1 MKKVLDKL
9 FNVDKK
15 VLLFLLIISI
25 VGIVTGS
32 FFMIILSSD
41 DKLIITD
48 SLNQFINSISKI
60 TTIDYF
66 KSNFILNSLYLVI
79 LWLLGISVIGLP
91 IVIMIIFFKS
101 FVISLTFSSF
111 IINFKF
117 KGFLYGLI
125 YNFPHSILNLL
136 VYIYLGIYSIKL
148 SLAII
153 SSIIQKKNINFK
165 NIMNR
170 YIKIFLFSI
179 LIVILTTLYETFIM
193 PLLLK
198 YLLNVL

>member
-48 SLNQFINSISKI
+48 SLKQFINSISKI